1 MPFPRL
7 SDVPVAAETLF
18 TIGRE
23 QRISADSHMTEPPDL
38 WEKRLPAALRD
49 RAPRFP
55 NRDNAGGNVRAG
67 GWDPSER
74 LKDQAY
80 DGISAEV
87 LYPTRGA
94 IAWVTGDPELEE
106 ACCRVY
112 NDWLIE
118 FCSVAPQRL
127 WGLAMISLWNVEH
140 AAQELERCR
149 KGGLR
154 GATIGLVP
162 AEDLLYGSD
171 HYERFWAACQDLAM
185 SVNLHI
191 NSGPGRMKF
200 SPQQRSGLMPD
211 GAAGHKWDSWL
222 CHAWLHSCC

>member
-1 MPFPRL
+1 MEEAMPFPRL
-7 SDVPVAAETLF
+7 SDVPVAEETLV

-38 WEKRLPAALRD
+38 WEKRLTPAIRD

-55 NRDNAGGNVRAG
+55 NRGTDNGNVRVG
-67 GWDPSER
+67 GWDPYER

-80 DGISAEV
+80 DSISAEM

-94 IAWVTGDPELEE
+94 VAWVTGDPELEE

-118 FCSVAPQRL
+118 FCSAAPHRL
-127 WGLAMISLWNVEH
+127 WGLAMISLWNIEH

-149 KGGLR
+149 KAGLR
-154 GATIGLVP
+154 GATWRGL
-162 AEDLLYGSD
+162 
-171 HYERFWAACQDLAM
+171 AAVARA
-185 SVNLHI
+185 
-191 NSGPGRMKF
+191 P
-200 SPQQRSGLMPD
+200 
-211 GAAGHKWDSWL
+211 
-222 CHAWLHSCC
+222 

>member
-7 SDVPVAAETLF
+7 SDVPVAREALV

-38 WEKRLPAALRD
+38 WEKRLPSALRD

-55 NRDNAGGNVRAG
+55 NRDTDNPNVRVG
-67 GWDPSER
+67 GWDPGER

-80 DGISAEV
+80 DSISAEV

-94 IAWVTGDPELEE
+94 VAWVSGDAELEE

-118 FCSVAPQRL
+118 FCAEAPHRL
-127 WGLAMISLWNVEH
+127 WGLAMISLWNIGH
-140 AAQELERCR
+140 AVRELERSR
-149 KGGLR
+149 KGGMR
-154 GATIGLVP
+154 GATIGLCP
-162 AEDLLYGSD
+162 AEDLLYGSE
-171 HYERFWAACQDLAM
+171 HYEKFWAACQDLGM

-191 NSGPGRMKF
+191 LS
-200 SPQQRSGLMPD
+200 
-211 GAAGHKWDSWL
+211 A
-222 CHAWLHSCC
+222 

>member
-7 SDVPVAAETLF
+7 SDVAVARETLV

-38 WEKRLPAALRD
+38 WVKRLPPALQD

-55 NRDNAGGNVRAG
+55 NRNDAGGNVRVG
-67 GWDPSER
+67 GWDPYER
-74 LKDQAY
+74 LKDQAH
-80 DGISAEV
+80 DSISAEV

-94 IAWVTGDPELEE
+94 VAWVTGDPELEE

-118 FCSVAPQRL
+118 FCSAAPQRL
-127 WGLAMISLWNVEH
+127 WGLAMISLWNIEH

-154 GATIGLVP
+154 
-162 AEDLLYGSD
+162 
-171 HYERFWAACQDLAM
+171 ERP
-185 SVNLHI
+185 
-191 NSGPGRMKF
+191 SG
-200 SPQQRSGLMPD
+200 
-211 GAAGHKWDSWL
+211 
-222 CHAWLHSCC
+222 